1 MDQTS
6 PLLPPSPATAVHR
19 EKRAA
24 EHNLYRSLFFLVV
37 ALAVVI
43 CLYLISTYIFQP
55 VSKRTQAVFLTNGQV
70 YFGHTVKS
78 IDKQYLKL
86 KNIYYIQI
94 NQPLQASASANTNT
108 ATDTEYNL
116 IKLGNEIHGPQDE
129 MLISRSQILFIEDL
143 RDDSQIVR
151 AMVK

>member
-1 MDQTS
+1 MDQSS
-6 PLLPPSPATAVHR
+6 PLLPPSPATSIHR
-19 EKRAA
+19 EKRTV
-24 EHNLYRSLFFLVV
+24 EHNFYRSLFFFVV

-43 CLYLISTYIFQP
+43 SLYLISTYVFQP
-55 VSKRTQAVFLTNGQV
+55 VSKKVQAVFLTNGQV

-86 KNIYYIQI
+86 TNIYYIQI
-94 NQPLQASASANTNT
+94 NQPLQASGTTNTN
-108 ATDTEYNL
+108 AANTEYNL
-116 IKLGNEIHGPQDE
+116 IKLGNEIHGPQDV

-143 RDDSQIVR
+143 RADSQIVS